1 MTRFKI
7 RGYAKIPSGDEITLK
22 RVVSTYGPV
31 AVALDASDWGFGHYS
46 TGIFT
51 ADKCKKNVQ
60 NHAVLVI
67 GYGTENNQDFWI
79 VKNR

>member
-7 RGYAKIPSGDEITLK
+7 RGYAKIPSGDEITMK

-51 ADKCKKNVQ
+51 ANKCKTNVQ
-60 NHAVLVI
+60 NHAVLIV
-67 GYGTENNQDFWI
+67 GYGTENNQDYWI